1 MLASGHRIVSAVRH
15 ARVAGDAD
23 VQELARLIN
32 AAYVVEG
39 FFLAGERTSPDQVR
53 ARLQHS
59 ASCFLVVD
67 DPQAPERLAACVWV
81 EVREDRGYFGMLA
94 VEPAWQGRGLARLL
108 ITAVENHCRSAGC
121 RFLDISVV
129 NLRSELPAFYRQFG
143 FAPYG
148 TAPFHDP
155 VKLTRPAHLV
165 LMTKPLV
172 DLW

>member
-1 MLASGHRIVSAVRH
+1 MSAVLH
-15 ARVAGDAD
+15 ARIAGDAD
-23 VQELARLIN
+23 VPELTRLIN
-32 AAYVVEG
+32 AAYLVER
-39 FFLAGERTSPDQVR
+39 FFLVGDRTSPEQVR
-53 ARLQHS
+53 ARLQHP
-59 ASCFLVVD
+59 ASCFLVID
-67 DPQAPERLAACVWV
+67 DPAAPERLAACVWA
-81 EVREDRGYFGMLA
+81 EVREGRGYFGMLA

-108 ITAVENHCRSAGC
+108 ITAVENHCRAAGG

-155 VKLTRPAHLV
+155 AKLTRPAHLV